1 MKRARQESHGASSS
15 SDGAKRNRS
24 EASSSLSSSAS
35 AASSS
40 SSAAASS
47 SSSSSS
53 SSSTTGEVW
62 RFVQDKGRRKK
73 IYTGY
78 RGIDVQLQNLVA
90 TTDLR
95 SELNLETIQHQV
107 RNAEYNPAKF
117 AACVIRIREPRT
129 TALVFASGKMV
140 VTGAGC
146 WEDAKRAAIKFGRA
160 INKLGFDVSLRSGDL
175 ALSNIVASC
184 DVKFAIKLE
193 GLAYEHGTSAN
204 YEPELFPGLIYR
216 MQVPKVVLLIFV
228 SGKVVMT
235 GAKTVADILRAF
247 EVIYPVL
254 YKYRKQGSGE
264 NVGGG
269 AGGAS
274 GGASGAAS
282 SGGARGSSGSGVA
295 RGQAQLVGANPGGGV
310 RHTSKAV

>member
-1 MKRARQESHGASSS
+1 M
-15 SDGAKRNRS
+15 
-24 EASSSLSSSAS
+24 
-35 AASSS
+35 
-40 SSAAASS
+40 
-47 SSSSSS
+47 
-53 SSSTTGEVW
+53 
-62 RFVQDKGRRKK
+62 
-73 IYTGY
+73 
-78 RGIDVQLQNLVA
+78 
-90 TTDLR
+90 
-95 SELNLETIQHQV
+95 
-107 RNAEYNPAKF
+107 
-117 AACVIRIREPRT
+117 
-129 TALVFASGKMV
+129 
-140 VTGAGC
+140 
-146 WEDAKRAAIKFGRA
+146 
-160 INKLGFDVSLRSGDL
+160 SLRSGDL

-216 MQVPKVVLLIFV
+216 MQVPKVGLLIFV

-254 YKYRKQGSGE
+254 YKTGSRE
-264 NVGGG
+264 VRMRVA

-282 SGGARGSSGSGVA
+282 SGGLEDPVAGVA

-310 RHTSKAV
+310 RHTSKQSSRGACR